1 MGRSRTPRK
10 QDAALPQGSPL
21 LQRSAQFMFWR
32 YRLRPAPRMEY
43 VSPSAQVLLG
53 YRPLRFYQEPD
64 LLIEL
69 IHPADRAAWREAL
82 QHPSRGVLP
91 LPMRWRA
98 RDGRLVRT
106 LVRFFPALDRAGRPV
121 VVEALVEVEREAAP
135 AARWLDAEEFFTL
148 SLDLL
153 CVAGTDG
160 HLKRVNPAWEPTL
173 GWSPAELTDRPYL
186 DLVHPEDR
194 ERTAQEARRLE
205 RELEAVAFEN
215 RYRCK
220 DGTYK
225 WLLWNSRAVP
235 QRGLIYAVAR
245 DITDRK
251 RAEQAL
257 AQTVKGEARL
267 RKAAEASAAEAAR
280 RYRDVF
286 ESAPLGIC
294 QTKEDGEILTANSTL
309 ARMLGY
315 SSEQELRARRV
326 SELYLRPEERERLVA
341 ALEDTGTASG
351 MEFQWRRRD
360 GSPLWVLV
368 DATAVREPTGKVR
381 YYEAFVRD
389 ITREKL
395 LEEQFLQAQK
405 MEAVGRL
412 AGGVA
417 HDFNNLLTVII
428 GTTDLMLESLEPESP
443 WREDLAQIRDASQ
456 RAAGLTRQLLTVSRR
471 QVVEPVL
478 LDLNA
483 VVADLAGMLGRL
495 IGEDVRLR
503 TMASPVLGLIKA
515 DRGQV
520 EQVLMNLVIN
530 ARDAMP
536 QGGTITIATE
546 LAALDTEYAER
557 HMGVPPG
564 RYAVLSVSDTGHG
577 MDAETQRHIFEPFF
591 TTKEKGKGTGLGLS
605 TVYGIVKQSNGHI
618 WVYSELGVGTTF
630 KIYFPIAEETV
641 ESRTSAGR
649 AGPAAGGHETVLV
662 VEDDP
667 GIRKLVCRALARAG
681 YTVLEAQSAAQARDI
696 AGTHGGAID
705 LVLTDAV
712 LPDAYGVEIG
722 ELVRAKR
729 AECKLL
735 YMSGYTDDTMAYHG
749 VLESGSPFLEKP
761 FSAETL
767 VRKVREVLGG

>member
-1 MGRSRTPRK
+1 
-10 QDAALPQGSPL
+10 
-21 LQRSAQFMFWR
+21 MFWR
-32 YRLRPAPRMEY
+32 YRLRPASRMEY
-43 VSPSAQVLLG
+43 VSPSAEVLLG
-53 YRPLRFYQEPD
+53 YRLLKFYQEPN

-69 IHPADRAAWREAL
+69 VHPDDRVALREAL
-82 QHPSRGVLP
+82 HHPPRGIPALP
-91 LPMRWRA
+91 IRWRA
-98 RDGRLVRT
+98 RDGRLVPT
-106 LVRFFPALDRAGRPV
+106 LVRLFPALNRAGRPV
-121 VVEALVEVEREAAP
+121 VIEALVEVEQEAAP
-135 AARWLDAEEFFTL
+135 AARWLGAEEFFTL

-160 HLKRVNPAWEPTL
+160 YLKRVNPAWERTL
-173 GWSPAELTDRPYL
+173 GWSQAELTDRPYL

-194 ERTAQEARRLE
+194 ERTAHEARRLE
-205 RELEAVAFEN
+205 RELETVAFEN

-225 WLLWNSRAVP
+225 WLLWKSQAVP
-235 QRGLIYAVAR
+235 ERGLIYAVAR

-251 RAEQAL
+251 DAEQVL
-257 AQTVKGEARL
+257 AQTVNGEVRL

-294 QTKEDGEILTANSTL
+294 QTTEDGDILTANSTL

-315 SSEQELRARRV
+315 SSEQELRARRM
-326 SELYLRPEERERLVA
+326 SEMYVRGEDRERLVS
-341 ALEDTGTASG
+341 ALKETGTASG

-368 DATAVREPTGKVR
+368 DATAVHESTGEIR
-381 YYEAFVRD
+381 YYQAFVRD

-428 GTTDLMLESLEPESP
+428 GTADLMLEALEPESP
-443 WREDLAQIRDASQ
+443 LREDLAQIRDASQ

-478 LDLNA
+478 LDVNA
-483 VVADLAGMLGRL
+483 VVADLAAMLRRL
-495 IGEDVRLR
+495 IGEDVQLR
-503 TMASPVLGLIKA
+503 TVASPVLGLIKA

-536 QGGTITIATE
+536 KGGTITIATDM
-546 LAALDTEYAER
+546 AVLDREYAER

-564 RYAVLSVSDTGHG
+564 RYVVLSVSDTGHG
-577 MDAETQRHIFEPFF
+577 MDAETQRHMFEPFF

-618 WVYSELGVGTTF
+618 WAYSEPDVGTTF
-630 KIYFPIAEETV
+630 KIYFPVAEETA
-641 ESRTSAGR
+641 ESRPSAVR
-649 AGPAAGGHETVLV
+649 RGPATGGRETILV
-662 VEDDP
+662 VEDDA
-667 GIRKLVCRALARAG
+667 GIRQIVRRALAGAG
-681 YTVLEAQSAAQARDI
+681 YTVLEAQSAAQARDV
-696 AGTHGGAID
+696 AGTYPGAIH
-705 LVLTDAV
+705 LVLTDVV

-722 ELVRAKR
+722 NLVRAKR
-729 AECKLL
+729 SDCKLL

-761 FSAETL
+761 FSGEAL